1 MHLFIANPY
10 VLYCLN
16 DLNKLNYLYFSVF
29 WIDHPH
35 CLRLITVNE
44 EVLPQKVI
52 DGIKHG
58 WNVQNFVVKKENKD
72 LVRAYVK
79 HLINE
84 NITEKR
90 NPLLFAIARANV
102 IENIKNDVKL
112 SKEIKL
118 ILDKVS
124 KTEMFVNHL

>member
-1 MHLFIANPY
+1 MSIRLDVFTSFLSSTTLSLGDLKSLIELVAIDSTHPNWASSWSFICCA
-10 VLYCLN
+10 
-16 DLNKLNYLYFSVF
+16 
-29 WIDHPH
+29 
-35 CLRLITVNE
+35 
-44 EVLPQKVI
+44 EVI
-52 DGIKHG
+52 
-58 WNVQNFVVKKENKD
+58 KKENKD

-112 SKEIKL
+112 SKEIKQ
-118 ILDKVS
+118 ILEKVS
-124 KTEMFVNHL
+124 KTEMFVNYLWH

>member
-1 MHLFIANPY
+1 M
-10 VLYCLN
+10 
-16 DLNKLNYLYFSVF
+16 YFSVF

-44 EVLPQKVI
+44 KVLPQKVI

-58 WNVQNFVVKKENKD
+58 WSVQNFVVKKENKD

-112 SKEIKL
+112 SEEIKL
-118 ILDKVS
+118 ILEKVS

>member
-1 MHLFIANPY
+1 M
-10 VLYCLN
+10 
-16 DLNKLNYLYFSVF
+16 YFSVL

-58 WNVQNFVVKKENKD
+58 WNVQTFVVNKENKD

-118 ILDKVS
+118 ILEKVS